1 MSYLTNILLS
11 LLEGIIKYP
20 EICMFFI
27 FLLMIIVFSIGKLY
41 DKEKD
46 FEHFEKNNIFI
57 VYCYG
62 LIITSILL
70 NMLNIYF
77 HNPNHGKK
85 ILFLFIFELLISV
98 LAILTLIFR
107 KDIQFNI
114 KQIVLSIST
123 FNKILFCIL
132 HLLLMNGKTR
142 Y

>member
-1 MSYLTNILLS
+1 MSYLTDILVS
-11 LLEGIIKYP
+11 LLNGIIIYP

-27 FLLMIIVFSIGKLY
+27 SILMIFIFSIGKLY

-57 VYCYG
+57 VFCYG

-70 NMLNIYF
+70 NMLNMYS
-77 HNPNHGKK
+77 HKKKNGKK
-85 ILFLFIFELLISV
+85 IWFLYIFELLISV

-132 HLLLMNGKTR
+132 HLIWMEGKIR
-142 Y
+142 